1 VVSVLFI
8 SVEIKSYT
16 FDGAKIDKNVESS
29 KLSAKKIRNE
39 SKKDGGWQMAIRL
52 GEAWPYFQITLG

>member
-1 VVSVLFI
+1 VLFI

-16 FDGAKIDKNVESS
+16 FDGAKLDKNAESS

-52 GEAWPYFQITLG
+52 GLISKSP

>member
-16 FDGAKIDKNVESS
+16 FDGAKLDKNAESS

-52 GEAWPYFQITLG
+52 GLISKSP